1 MPLVDFI
8 GSFYKKHD
16 TLYDTFVSACLE
28 LKECK
33 DIKNNLTQIYKCL
46 RHEQTRQTSFRCLE
60 YFMDSEMVNF
70 VYKLGHVEE
79 KKVVMDFLVDF
90 TSILPAKCFSRL
102 NGFFDSVFES
112 KDTDELGLALAY
124 SERTIVLGCGIRTA
138 LVDYSLRFFFEEGL
152 SGEYS
157 RACIVYLICSKRAL
171 DHLKSMRFVQTVIGQ
186 TNRMYFDLEKKMPL
200 YLSLLQFI
208 SYYARKETDLC
219 KTASD
224 TFDGRKSHFLGMK
237 SSRPHPI
244 RSPLLL
250 ARGKD
255 STEPHSILDLLEF
268 PNVHS
273 AKVYMEILESTGS
286 SNIRA
291 LVIDSVLTTIENTD
305 DPTRFIRFCVENHPE
320 LVAPYLIK
328 NGGEDWSPT
337 NVLQKVAKMKGK
349 GSSIKVPCVCH
360 VDRHRISIVDFLIEN
375 NICDDLIFLFIWA
388 VSKETFYT
396 HFEKIREIFKDHRT
410 IWADLW
416 SLILTPII

>member
-8 GSFYKKHD
+8 ASFYKKHD
-16 TLYDTFVSACLE
+16 TLYDAFVGACLE

-33 DIKNNLTQIYKCL
+33 DIKNNLAQIYKCL

-60 YFMDSEMVNF
+60 YFMDSEMASF
-70 VYKLGHVEE
+70 VYKLGHIGE
-79 KKVVMDFLVDF
+79 KKVVMDFLADF
-90 TSILPAKCFSRL
+90 ISILPAKCFSRL
-102 NGFFDSVFES
+102 NSFFNSVFES
-112 KDTDELGLALAY
+112 KDIDELGLALTY

-152 SGEYS
+152 PGECS

-171 DHLKSMRFVQTVIGQ
+171 DHLESMSFVQAVIGQ

-219 KTASD
+219 KTDGD
-224 TFDGRKSHFLGMK
+224 TFDGRKSHFLDLK
-237 SSRPHPI
+237 SSRPHPT

-255 STEPHSILDLLEF
+255 SKLHSILDLLEF
-268 PNVHS
+268 PHVHS
-273 AKVYMEILESTGS
+273 ARVYMEILESTGS

-305 DPTRFIRFCVENHPE
+305 DPARFVRFCVESHPE

-328 NGGEDWSPT
+328 SGGEDWSPI
-337 NVLQKVAKMKGK
+337 NVLQKVVKMKGK
-349 GSSIKVPCVCH
+349 GSSVKVPYVCH
-360 VDRHRISIVDFLIEN
+360 VDRHRISIIDFLIEN
-375 NICDDLIFLFIWA
+375 GICDDLVFLFIWA
-388 VSKETFYT
+388 VSKETFCT
-396 HFEKIREIFKDHRT
+396 HFEKIQEMFKDHET
-410 IWADLW
+410 FWGDLW
-416 SLILTPII
+416 SLILAPLI